1 MVIIR
6 YIPLTAIFITTPGK
20 EASQELGKQL
30 KRSLGC
36 ESHLMGSFVL
46 TLLPARMGF
55 LWIFLS
61 LICCLNFSDVI
72 PTLLCKNEEETDG
85 LFYIQLIEQ
94 KEKIG
99 HKFLIKIF
107 KRWQMARTDAMTVT
121 WLSGLWIYFRSTS
134 RSFVW
139 EDPSET
145 QTVYD
150 SGRGCGPM
158 MTP

>member
-99 HKFLIKIF
+99 
-107 KRWQMARTDAMTVT
+107 
-121 WLSGLWIYFRSTS
+121 
-134 RSFVW
+134 
-139 EDPSET
+139 E
-145 QTVYD
+145 
-150 SGRGCGPM
+150 
-158 MTP
+158 